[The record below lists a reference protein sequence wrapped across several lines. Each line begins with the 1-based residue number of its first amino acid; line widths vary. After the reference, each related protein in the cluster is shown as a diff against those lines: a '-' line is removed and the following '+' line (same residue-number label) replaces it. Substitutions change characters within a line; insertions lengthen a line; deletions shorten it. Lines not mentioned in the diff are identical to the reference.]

1 MDEELSQLEAELKR
15 LRLRA
20 PSSQLMAQ
28 LESRLATRAWPRMSW
43 LLLPLAA
50 AAALAVGFFL
60 RMPELPQPKPMAN
73 PPARATAETA
83 PEVFKPVRM
92 DNVLYAARDEGLVT
106 LDDGRIARRL
116 RREYVDSVTWRD
128 PQGDAA
134 VTWTVPRTEVAVVPV
149 SFH

>member
-1 MDEELSQLEAELKR
+1 MDDELQQLEAELKR

-20 PSSQLMAQ
+20 PGPQFAAR
-28 LESRLATRAWPRMSW
+28 LESRLARRKLAWVRW
-43 LLLPLAA
+43 LALPLAA
-50 AAALAVGFFL
+50 AAALAFGFFL
-60 RMPELPQPKPMAN
+60 RMPELPPPMPLAN
-73 PPARATAETA
+73 PPLMATAEAA

-116 RREYVDSVTWRD
+116 RREYVDAVTWRD

-134 VTWTVPRTEVAVVPV
+134 VIWTVPRSEVAVVPV
-149 SFH
+149 SFQ